1 MAKEKTGSLSSR
13 LLKSIKVN
21 NGASFMNE
29 DNCVANMNKDDYVTS
44 NIPMLNTALSGSI
57 DKGLGYGVTVF
68 AGPSKHFKT
77 SYGLELMSAFQH
89 KYPEGIVIY
98 LDSEFGSMDMLDN
111 FKIDR
116 TKVIHVPITNLEELT
131 FNTMSLLQEIGEDD
145 KVFIFVDSIG
155 NLASKKEVEDAQ
167 NEKAVADLT
176 RAKVLKSYFRMITPL
191 VKLRKI
197 YTYFI
202 AHTYDTMEMFSKK
215 VVSGGTGIMYSADT
229 CIIVGKSQEKDGTDL
244 AGFTFTLNIEKSRAI
259 KEKSKIPIVATF
271 EKGIQPYSGLAD
283 VAHEAGI
290 IEKVKKRSNML
301 IFKDLEIKEK
311 DSGYD
316 KEFWDRVIAESDLKQ
331 VIELK
336 YKL

>member
-1 MAKEKTGSLSSR
+1 MAKDKTGSLSSR
-13 LLKSIKVN
+13 LLKSIKVD

-29 DNCVANMNKDDYVTS
+29 AGCVANMKKDDYITS
-44 NIPMLNTALSGSI
+44 KIPMLNVALSGSV

-77 SYGLELMSAFQH
+77 SYGLELMSAFQT

-111 FKIDR
+111 FNINRD
-116 TKVIHVPITNLEELT
+116 KVMHVPITNLEELT
-131 FNTMSLLQEIGEDD
+131 FNTMSILQEIGPDD
-145 KVFIFVDSIG
+145 KVFLFTDSIG
-155 NLASKKEVEDAQ
+155 NLASKKEVEDAI
-167 NEKAVADLT
+167 NEKAVADMT

-244 AGFTFTLNIEKSRAI
+244 SGFCFTLNMEKSRAI
-259 KEKSKIPIVATF
+259 KEKSKIPIIATF
-271 EKGIQPYSGLAD
+271 EKGIQPYSGLSD
-283 VAHEAGI
+283 IAHECGI

-311 DSGYD
+311 DSGYS
-316 KEFWDRVIAESDLKQ
+316 KEFWESVFKDSDLAHA
-331 VIELK
+331 IELK